1 MTLQDRLAKLEE
13 YNLGQDPITEEPFT
27 PEETMDYYKELKQ
40 LAQQIEKDILELIGG
55 DEPMP
60 EKTVYGVD
68 GRKQYA
74 KGQSASSVK
83 ARNELRAELRL
94 KLKEYIGTLDRS
106 TNSNDKLIDANKEN
120 N

>member
-1 MTLQDRLAKLEE
+1 MMNTSKDELDIILDQAVKPKLKRDVLA
-13 YNLGQDPITEEPFT
+13 YINRV
-27 PEETMDYYKELKQ
+27 
-40 LAQQIEKDILELIGG
+40 IEKDILELIGG
-55 DEPMP
+55 NEPMP

-94 KLKEYIGTLDRS
+94 KLKEYIGILDRS
-106 TNSNDKLIDANKEN
+106 TNRNDKLNNGINKEN